1 MRACE
6 QRSSSGKPSNVPMT
20 RLVLIRHPEVAV
32 EPGVCYGQSDVP
44 LRMPAH
50 DSARLLAAGL
60 ERSGLLLPG
69 HDPDPDALVS
79 LHSSP
84 LSRCALVAG
93 ELGRA
98 FGLDVRMDP
107 DLMEI
112 HYGRWE
118 QRRWDDVDRSLL
130 DAWAAD
136 LDHGRPHGGE
146 SAAMLRARV
155 ARWVE
160 QTDDDGARTIVAVTH
175 AGVIRMLAAHLL
187 AEPIEAA
194 LRRPLGFGSWSVFVG
209 AACGER
215 SAPSSMR
222 RWILEAWDVAGE
234 SDRG

>member
-6 QRSSSGKPSNVPMT
+6 RCSIDAPWKVSMT

-44 LRMPAH
+44 LVMPAR
-50 DSARLLAAGL
+50 DSARILAADL
-60 ERSGLLLPG
+60 ERSGILLPG
-69 HDPDPDALVS
+69 PDVPVS
-79 LHSSP
+79 LYSSP
-84 LSRCALVAG
+84 LSRCAWVAE

-98 FGLDVRMDP
+98 WGLDVRLDP

-112 HYGRWE
+112 HYGQWE

-146 SAAMLRARV
+146 SAAMLRSRV

-160 QTDDDGARTIVAVTH
+160 RAPDDGARTIVAVTH

-194 LRRPLGFGSWSVFVG
+194 LRRPLGFGSSSVFVG
-209 AACGER
+209 DACGAR
-215 SAPSSMR
+215 HALSSMR
-222 RWILEAWDVAGE
+222 HWTLEAWNVSGE
-234 SDRG
+234 SGRG